1 MYNDGSSE
9 KLTKRGI
16 AKYVLRE
23 AKTERPMNFQEVQ
36 SVVGKTL
43 DCITLA
49 LAQGQTVELRNFGVF
64 DVVTCKP
71 RVGRNPKIPEIT
83 VHIPAK
89 AKVRFRAGKEMKVG
103 VGRLVDNNEPPRH
116 A

>member
-1 MYNDGSSE
+1 M
-9 KLTKRGI
+9 
-16 AKYVLRE
+16 LRE
-23 AKTERPMNFQEVQ
+23 AKTDPPVNFQDVQ
-36 SVVGKTL
+36 SMVGKTL

-49 LAQGQTVELRNFGVF
+49 LVQGQTVELRNFGVF
-64 DVVTCKP
+64 DVVKCKP

-89 AKVRFRAGKEMKVG
+89 AKVRFRAGKEMKAG
-103 VGRLVDNNEPPRH
+103 GGRVVDNTEPPRH

>member
-16 AKYVLRE
+16 AKYVLSE
-23 AKTERPMNFQEVQ
+23 AMTERPLTFQDVQ

-49 LAQGQTVELRNFGVF
+49 LAQGQTV
-64 DVVTCKP
+64 
-71 RVGRNPKIPEIT
+71 
-83 VHIPAK
+83 
-89 AKVRFRAGKEMKVG
+89 
-103 VGRLVDNNEPPRH
+103 
-116 A
+116 

>member
-1 MYNDGSSE
+1 MYNDGSPR

-23 AKTERPMNFQEVQ
+23 AMTERPMTFQDVQ

-64 DVVTCKP
+64 DVVKCKP

-89 AKVRFRAGKEMKVG
+89 AKVRFRAGKEMKAV
-103 VGRLVDNNEPPRH
+103 VGRLVDNHEPPRH

>member
-1 MYNDGSSE
+1 MYNDGSPR

-16 AKYVLRE
+16 AEYVLRE
-23 AKTERPMNFQEVQ
+23 AKTERPMNFQDVQ

-43 DCITLA
+43 DCITEA

-64 DVVTCKP
+64 DVVTRKP
-71 RVGRNPKIPEIT
+71 RVGRNPKIPEVT

-89 AKVRFRAGKEMKVG
+89 TKVRFRAGKEMKAG
-103 VGRLVDNNEPPRH
+103 VTQLVDHKEPPRH

>member
-1 MYNDGSSE
+1 MYNDGSSK

-16 AKYVLRE
+16 AKYVIRE
-23 AKTERPMNFQEVQ
+23 AKTERPMNFQDMQ
-36 SVVGKTL
+36 AVVGKTL

-49 LAQGQTVELRNFGVF
+49 LTQGQTVELRNFGFF
-64 DVVTCKP
+64 DVVKCKP
-71 RVGRNPKIPEIT
+71 RVGRNPKNPKIT
-83 VHIPAK
+83 VNIPAK
-89 AKVRFRAGKEMKVG
+89 AKVRFRAGKEMKAG

>member
-1 MYNDGSSE
+1 MYYDGIPG

-23 AKTERPMNFQEVQ
+23 AKTERSMNFQDMQ
-36 SVVGKTL
+36 AVVGKTL
-43 DCITLA
+43 DCITMA

-64 DVVTCKP
+64 DVVKCKP
-71 RVGRNPKIPEIT
+71 RVGRNPNIPEIT

-89 AKVRFRAGKEMKVG
+89 AKVRFRAGKEMKAG